1 MNETGLTQYVQFGI
15 GNESYAIKI
24 SEVHEIITMQDITE
38 IPNCQFYVKGVIN
51 LRGKIIPVI
60 SLRSL
65 FALPEQSQTKATRII
80 VVHHREEAVGIIV
93 DRVYKVARFEDIQPP
108 LDRIGGVNGA
118 FFTGIGVAGKE
129 LVGILKIDE
138 VLLRE

>member
-1 MNETGLTQYVQFGI
+1 MSETALTQYVQFGI

-24 SEVHEIITMQDITE
+24 AEVHEIITMQDITE

-65 FALPEQSQTKATRII
+65 FSLQDQPYSKATRII
-80 VVHHREEAVGIIV
+80 VVHHQEEAVGLIV
-93 DRVYKVARFEDIQPP
+93 DRVHKVARYEDIQPP
-108 LDRIGGVNGA
+108 LERIGGINGA
-118 FFTGIGVAGKE
+118 YFTGIGVSDKE

-138 VLLRE
+138 VLLRK

>member
-24 SEVHEIITMQDITE
+24 AEVHEIITMQDITE

-65 FALPEQSQTKATRII
+65 FSLQDQPNSKATRII
-80 VVHHREEAVGIIV
+80 VVHHQEEAVGIIV
-93 DRVYKVARFEDIQPP
+93 DRVHKVARYEDIQPP
-108 LDRIGGVNGA
+108 LERIGGINGA
-118 FFTGIGVAGKE
+118 YFTGIGVSDKE

-138 VLLRE
+138 VLLRK